1 MEKTIGGLK
10 IIIDRDTCIGTAN
23 CIKVA
28 GEVFELDNQKI
39 VTFKTDITA
48 TDQKMLIEACSV
60 CPVNALT
67 AIDENNNQIVP

>member
-1 MEKTIGGLK
+1 MEKTISGLK

-39 VTFKTDITA
+39 VTFKSEIA
-48 TDQKMLIEACSV
+48 ETDQKMLIEACSV
-60 CPVNALT
+60 CPVNALG
-67 AIDENNNQIVP
+67 AIDENGNQIVP

>member
-1 MEKTIGGLK
+1 MEKTISGLK
-10 IIIDRDTCIGTAN
+10 IIIDQDMCIGTAN
-23 CIKVA
+23 CIKIA

-39 VTFKTDITA
+39 VTFKSDIKE

-67 AIDENNNQIVP
+67 AIDGNGNQVVP

>member
-1 MEKTIGGLK
+1 MEKTISRLK
-10 IIIDRDTCIGTAN
+10 IIIDQDTCIGTAN
-23 CIKVA
+23 CIKIA

-39 VTFKTDITA
+39 VTFKPDIKE

-67 AIDENNNQIVP
+67 AIDENGNQIVP

>member
-10 IIIDRDTCIGTAN
+10 IIIDEDMCIGTAN
-23 CIKVA
+23 CIKIA

-39 VTFKTDITA
+39 VTFKEDMKE

-67 AIDENNNQIVP
+67 IVDENGKQIVP

>member
-1 MEKTIGGLK
+1 MEKTISGLK

-39 VTFKTDITA
+39 VAFKEDMKEM
-48 TDQKMLIEACSV
+48 DQRMLIEACSV

-67 AIDENNNQIVP
+67 AIDKNNNQIVP